1 MHILQDKDYIILI
14 MCNQSNA
21 IILVKNGRSS
31 FFFFFNKIIFI
42 LPKEP
47 QPFKNKAA
55 PHPGSS
61 SNSILKISRL
71 ITG

>member
-1 MHILQDKDYIILI
+1 MEGQ
-14 MCNQSNA
+14 
-21 IILVKNGRSS
+21 G
-31 FFFFFNKIIFI
+31 FFFFFSIKFI

-61 SNSILKISRL
+61 SNSIFKNKSINIWLGFRV
-71 ITG
+71 